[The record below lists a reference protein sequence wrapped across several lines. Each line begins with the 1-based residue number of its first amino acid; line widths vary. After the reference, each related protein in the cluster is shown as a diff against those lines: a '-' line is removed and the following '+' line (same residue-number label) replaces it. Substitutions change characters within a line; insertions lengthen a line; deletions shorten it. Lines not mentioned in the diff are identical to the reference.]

1 MFKKKIII
9 FFLCFL
15 FFQNQFSML
24 VDAAEC
30 ENFGIVVDKNYE
42 PIIPLEKRNDLGIYW
57 SYNWDKNNKKIK
69 INRDKDKFPI
79 IRFSLLE
86 KKLIPGTI
94 VKIFNGKVL
103 SKIDDEDLLNLIA
116 NSSSAEIQFFNE
128 KKIRKLE
135 IVAKKYNYINFYL
148 KDFVLNSINEV
159 DPKDGFF
166 SIDHQSIFEYKR
178 PDLKAEGEFLSEFHC
193 GDHHIK
199 TKKLFYPE
207 TWLTLVQFEKDKD
220 KTSESKFFSYYD
232 GSTWLEIISNGLVNI
247 RSKFDFS
254 SFPFDTQVLKIQYQ
268 TDKLVSGEDGDEFD
282 IFLISPDEEVFN
294 SLNKYMNNNYLQEW
308 KVTNTDVYSNFIET
322 EEGAFD
328 QLTLSITVQRNS
340 NYYLF
345 KIIIPVLLIL
355 AIAWCVLWIPT
366 DEIEARLTTSIVSLL
381 SLIAYNFV
389 FQDDIPKL
397 DILTSLDK
405 FVLLSYLFCAIP
417 IFTTI
422 FLSRFVERNQK
433 LASIRNRR
441 IRIFGGAI
449 YIFATITIFYPSL

>member
-1 MFKKKIII
+1 MIKKKVII

-15 FFQNQFSML
+15 FFQNQFNTL

-30 ENFGIVVDKNYE
+30 ENFGKEVDKNYE
-42 PIIPLEKRNDLGIYW
+42 PIIPLEKKNDLGIYW
-57 SYNWDKNNKKIK
+57 SYKWDKDNQKIK
-69 INRDKDKFPI
+69 VNRDKDKFPI

-94 VKIFNGKVL
+94 VKIFNDKDL

-128 KKIRKLE
+128 KKVSKLE

-148 KDFVLNSINEV
+148 NDFVLNSINEV
-159 DPKDGFF
+159 DPKEGFF
-166 SIDHQSIFEYKR
+166 SIDHKSIFVYKR
-178 PDLKAEGEFLSEFHC
+178 PDLKEEGELLSDFHC

-207 TWLTLVQFEKDKD
+207 TWLTLVQFEKDQD
-220 KTSESKFFSYYD
+220 KTSENKFFSNYD
-232 GSTWLEIISNGLVNI
+232 GLTWLEIISAGLVNI

-254 SFPFDTQVLKIQYQ
+254 NFPFDTQVLKIQYQ
-268 TDKLVSGEDGDEFD
+268 TDMLVSGEGSDELE
-282 IFLISPDEEVFN
+282 IFLISPEEEVFN
-294 SLNKYMNNNYLQEW
+294 NLNKYMNNNYLQEW
-308 KVTNTDVYSNFIET
+308 KVSNTNVFSNFIET
-322 EEGAFD
+322 EKGYFD

-355 AIAWCVLWIPT
+355 SIAWCVLWIPT
-366 DEIEARLTTSIVSLL
+366 DEIESRLTTSIVSLL

-433 LASIRNRR
+433 LASKRNQR

-449 YIFATITIFYPSL
+449 YIFTTITIFYPTL